1 MLCGHLLCNPDYGQV
16 GKLLPAASRLKRL
29 KRSGEDFI
37 GLFHLVHVLF
47 ASQSVSIGM
56 RE

>member
-1 MLCGHLLCNPDYGQV
+1 MLCGHLLDYGQV

-29 KRSGEDFI
+29 KRSGEDFS